1 MSTFLY
7 VLIVLTTV
15 SQSWSTK
22 TFNKRGGASFIFN
35 ALKATSAFVMFGIMS
50 IYGFSFTKESFI
62 YGVLYGLS
70 LSLSMYAGYRAL
82 VLGPMSLTS
91 MLVSLSVIIP
101 VAWGIAVRGETPDGF
116 KYAAFI
122 LLLLALLFMNADKLG
137 KREKK
142 MGNYLKWLFFVVVTF
157 LTNGFCSVLQK
168 EYQTALPGGESDE
181 FMLYAM
187 LVCSLV
193 YIPVCLVKAKG
204 KGVLLG
210 KEAFLGVF
218 AGSMM
223 GLSSFFTLV
232 LAGFSSA
239 SVMFPLISAGTV
251 LGALLCG
258 KIVFREKLR
267 LNHYVAMLFGVL
279 AVVFL
284 KL

>member
-22 TFNKRGGASFIFN
+22 TFNKRGGVSFIFN

-137 KREKK
+137 KREEKT
-142 MGNYLKWLFFVVVTF
+142 GNYLKWLFFVVVTF

-204 KGVLLG
+204 KGVSLG

-258 KIVFREKLR
+258 KIVFREKLK